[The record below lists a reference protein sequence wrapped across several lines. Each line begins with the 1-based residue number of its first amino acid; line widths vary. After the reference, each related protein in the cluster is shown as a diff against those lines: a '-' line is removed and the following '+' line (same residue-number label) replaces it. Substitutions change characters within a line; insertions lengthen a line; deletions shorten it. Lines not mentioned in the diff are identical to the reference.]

1 MLLAELVIKF
11 RNFLFLLDGERILLY
26 MKLFFKCNR
35 TSFLF
40 LIFLIISFPANADE
54 FIRIG
59 GMGGAYTGVSYTQG
73 GTFGNPAGLVDVR
86 FNNLSAAFG
95 VENLKYGSL
104 PAGKDE
110 LLDSDLSFRVM
121 PSIYY
126 SGKIKGIGISLG
138 YFHDFDNRNSA
149 LKIKN
154 TKASYIVDE
163 RKFASDTETIIEYDL
178 FREGFVALS
187 MGYSLDED
195 LAIGL
200 MLKYRYQTV
209 KKGVIIRPLRLIS
222 IHGTEINPN
231 DATKLIPAIIDNL
244 DIEDA
249 IERFKGGDD
258 SREDV
263 IADLSG
269 GGFDISMG
277 LRKVIYDKGNI
288 SCGFLL
294 EHLLQQKIVEA
305 QPANIRVGFGSMP
318 FEWFTTAFD
327 IHKNIGKKGLGISL
341 GWEVYYSWQKFFS
354 GGVVVR
360 NGFTHEDSY
369 NSVSI
374 GLGVIFGGSQWC
386 YTIIKKLDGSPI
398 AEASHRFSST
408 TRF

>member
-1 MLLAELVIKF
+1 MYNKNFFSNYKLNFFFLV
-11 RNFLFLLDGERILLY
+11 LF
-26 MKLFFKCNR
+26 
-35 TSFLF
+35 S
-40 LIFLIISFPANADE
+40 ISFSAGADE

-59 GMGGAYTGVSYTQG
+59 GMGGAYAGITYKQG
-73 GTFGNPAGLVDVR
+73 GTFGNPAGLVDVK
-86 FNNLSAAFG
+86 FNNLSSAFG
-95 VENLKYGSL
+95 IGNLKYKSL
-104 PAGKDE
+104 PVGE
-110 LLDSDLSFRVM
+110 GEQMNSDLSFRLM

-138 YFHDFDNRNSA
+138 YFHDFDNRNST
-149 LKIKN
+149 LKIEN

-163 RKFASDTETIIEYDL
+163 RRFTSDTETIIEYDL

-187 MGYSLDED
+187 MGYLLDD
-195 LAIGL
+195 NLAIGL
-200 MLKYRYQTV
+200 TLKYKHQIA
-209 KKGVIIRPLRLIS
+209 KKGVIIRPFNLTS
-222 IHGTEINPN
+222 VHGPDVNPN

-249 IERFKGGDD
+249 IKRFKDGDN

-263 IADLSG
+263 IADLSD
-269 GGFDISMG
+269 GGFDISLG
-277 LRKVIYDKGNI
+277 LRKVIYDKGKI

-318 FEWFTTAFD
+318 FEWFTSAFD
-327 IHKNIGKKGLGISL
+327 IYKSIGRKGLGINL
-341 GWEVYYSWQKFFS
+341 GWEIYYSWQKYFS
-354 GGVVVR
+354 GGVVLR
-360 NGFTHEDSY
+360 NGFARENSD

-386 YTIIKKLDGSPI
+386 YTIIKEFNKSPI
-398 AEASHRFSST
+398 SEAEHRFSST